1 MKKLTEENL
10 KQPLDEVFELGQ
22 ILGKGSYGYVHKA
35 IHKQSGKAFAIKQV
49 PIEND
54 LQKVVKEINIMQQ
67 CNSDFIVKYTG
78 SYFKD
83 NDLWIVMELCSGGSV
98 IDLIRHRNAP
108 LDETELSA
116 VLKDTLRGLRYLHA
130 SRKVHRDVKG
140 GNILL
145 CEDGMAKLADF
156 GVSGQ
161 LSDSCVKRNTFIG
174 TPFWMAPEIIQS
186 QGYDCLA
193 DIWSLGITIIE
204 LAEGRPPYSDVHPM
218 RAIFMISS
226 NDPPTLTDEEKW
238 SPDFVDFLSSC
249 LVKQPDKRT
258 SAEKLLK
265 HEFIKGAAPRDIIA
279 TAIKDAQEKRQ
290 MLANKRNAGMRL
302 QNSALIE
309 DEVDGDDDNFSTAKT
324 FRSYASGTFTPAGDN
339 FETSGT
345 LVCNETLKSD
355 QSGSIVING
364 RPTAVAN
371 GSLNETF
378 ETMVIND
385 DDEQGD
391 DEELSD
397 GTMKRLSATRS
408 SRSSQAS
415 SKEVPFFLRHF
426 EQKAAQGIDISA
438 DTNNITKSSSS
449 HNQPPKIS
457 ADPNNQS
464 ADYSSISPGVFD
476 HQSKLVRPFESET
489 NFEFLDDGN
498 LADLRQKMAEVD
510 LCLNQELEALKR
522 KYETKRLPIVEAIK
536 SKRTSVGFF

>member
-1 MKKLTEENL
+1 
-10 KQPLDEVFELGQ
+10 
-22 ILGKGSYGYVHKA
+22 
-35 IHKQSGKAFAIKQV
+35 
-49 PIEND
+49 
-54 LQKVVKEINIMQQ
+54 
-67 CNSDFIVKYTG
+67 
-78 SYFKD
+78 
-83 NDLWIVMELCSGGSV
+83 
-98 IDLIRHRNAP
+98 
-108 LDETELSA
+108 
-116 VLKDTLRGLRYLHA
+116 
-130 SRKVHRDVKG
+130 
-140 GNILL
+140 
-145 CEDGMAKLADF
+145 MAKLADF